1 MKYSQND
8 TIAMDPAS
16 ALGTPHASMSSPTN
30 TARAA
35 ARMTMMTMNRCADA
49 CMRLATLLRLRI
61 GVRGGATRN
70 KTYTRHIAASP
81 RYRNRPLPN
90 DVQNVS
96 SFTRF
101 SADCC
106 SACHASSAKSSLR
119 NTFDATPSANAARS
133 FTRAENRAFQD
144 SSLQ

>member
-61 GVRGGATRN
+61 GVRGRRDEKQDVHQAYRGVAEVQEQT
-70 KTYTRHIAASP
+70 AA
-81 RYRNRPLPN
+81 
-90 DVQNVS
+90 
-96 SFTRF
+96 
-101 SADCC
+101 
-106 SACHASSAKSSLR
+106 
-119 NTFDATPSANAARS
+119 
-133 FTRAENRAFQD
+133 E
-144 SSLQ
+144 